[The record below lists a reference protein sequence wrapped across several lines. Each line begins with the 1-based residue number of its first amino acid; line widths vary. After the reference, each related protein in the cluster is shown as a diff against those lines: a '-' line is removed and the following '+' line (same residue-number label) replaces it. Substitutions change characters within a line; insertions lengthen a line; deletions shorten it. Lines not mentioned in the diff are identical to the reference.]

1 MGLGRFH
8 HPRSSALSD
17 LRANCGLDL
26 QLVEPVH
33 EAGDPEPTYG
43 SDDHSAAVTARDRS
57 SNQAWEPDDVDYY
70 QQSREGGARSPGPG
84 DGKQPI
90 TKTCE
95 YCAALDVRTALEM
108 AAEVHFSR
116 LANKAIA
123 DASFLAVDCP
133 IQLPDLGLEMLRY
146 LEMLRCLATLVVD
159 G

>member
-43 SDDHSAAVTARDRS
+43 SDDHATAVTARHRS
-57 SNQAWEPDDVDYY
+57 SNQAREPDDVDYY
-70 QQSREGGARSPGPG
+70 KQSREGGARSTGAG

-90 TKTCE
+90 TATCQ
-95 YCAALDVRTALEM
+95 YCAAVDFRTALEM
-108 AAEVHFSR
+108 AAEVHFPR
-116 LANKAIA
+116 LADRK
-123 DASFLAVDCP
+123 
-133 IQLPDLGLEMLRY
+133 
-146 LEMLRCLATLVVD
+146 
-159 G
+159 